1 MKQTF
6 DIKGMACAAC
16 SARVEKATQKVEGVT
31 SVAVNLLKNSM
42 EVEYDGSPQTVVN
55 ISKAVKKAGYK
66 ATPRKERKEVVPPS
80 FSSRKNHDQT
90 ASVTGAGS
98 AGAETVASSVASA
111 PYSASSAAIAP
122 SVASAPS
129 SASSEA
135 FTESA
140 EQEEATVRTR
150 LIVSFVFTVPLFYL
164 SMGHMF
170 AWPLPSA
177 LVEQQNIMAFAFTQ
191 FLLLIPVI
199 FVNFKYFS
207 GGFKALIH
215 GAPNMDTLIA
225 LGASASTG
233 YGIYVLYALALALGQ
248 GNIEHANMLA
258 MDLYFESAAMIL
270 ALITLGK
277 YFEARAK
284 GKTTSSLTKLM
295 DLSPQMACRV
305 VSDGAAGDEDVADS
319 KDNRGDKGAA
329 GANEEC
335 VPIDEVRVGDI
346 LIVRQG
352 ERIPVDGV
360 LLEGNAVVDESFIT
374 GEGIPVEKAP
384 GSSLTGATI
393 NQSGWFTMR
402 AERVGSDTTLAS
414 IVRLVDEATSTKAPI
429 EKLADK
435 ISGIFVPVV
444 MGIALATFIVWM
456 IISSNVGT
464 SLIYAVS
471 VLVISCP
478 CALGLAT
485 PTAIMVGT
493 GRGAAHGILIKS
505 AEALER
511 AHALDTV
518 VFDKTG
524 TITQGIPQVTDVVW
538 NASAAFF
545 AEQGL
550 AGGGVYCASVS
561 GEAVCAV
568 KSVGGLC
575 ASAEDGAAL
584 LAGSLVP
591 AEDGDGALLA
601 ESFAPAV
608 DGAADSASDSLVNAS
623 LFDKEAQASLDA
635 FLSFA
640 FALEARSAHPLA
652 KAVSRFAQA
661 RHSSPCKIDD
671 VTEIAGKGVQAR
683 CNGMLAQVG
692 NARLMSEQ
700 EGCAQA
706 AASLGGAQAAEGDR
720 AAASLEGA
728 QAAEGAQVLTPL
740 EGAQV
745 PTSLEELA
753 QACAKEG
760 KTPLF
765 FSLGSELLGFIAVA
779 DEVKATSAQAIRQL
793 RNEGIATVMLTGDNR
808 QSAAAIQGKVGLDEV
823 IAEVLPHDK
832 DRVIRQLSEQGVV
845 AMVGDGIN
853 DAPALAR
860 ADVGIA
866 IGAGTDI
873 AIESADVVLM
883 HSELTDVPAAIDLSR
898 ATMRTIKQNLFW
910 ALFYN
915 SIGIPV
921 AAGALSVL
929 GIALNP
935 MIAAAAMSLSSL
947 FVVSN
952 ALRLRIWK
960 PVGVAGVSQ

>member
-42 EVEYDGSPQTVVN
+42 EVEYDGSPQTVAN

-66 ATPRKERKEVVPPS
+66 ATPRKERKETVPPLS
-80 FSSRKNHDQT
+80 SSRKSHNQA
-90 ASVTGAGS
+90 ASFTGGSSSAFSGS
-98 AGAETVASSVASA
+98 AVAA
-111 PYSASSAAIAP
+111 

-129 SASSEA
+129 SVSSAA
-135 FTESA
+135 FAESA

-150 LIVSFVFTVPLFYL
+150 LIVSFVFTIPLFYL

-207 GGFKALIH
+207 GGFKAFIH

-305 VSDGAAGDEDVADS
+305 VSDGIAGDEDVAGAEGSKDTAGANDRGAAGDEDVADS

-329 GANEEC
+329 GVNEEC
-335 VPIDEVRVGDI
+335 VSIDEVRVGDI

-352 ERIPVDGV
+352 ERVPVDGV

-402 AERVGSDTTLAS
+402 AERIGSDTTLAS

-456 IISSNVGT
+456 IVSNNVGT

-575 ASAEDGAAL
+575 ASAED
-584 LAGSLVP
+584 
-591 AEDGDGALLA
+591 DGALLT
-601 ESFAPAV
+601 EPLAPAA

-623 LFDKEAQASLDA
+623 LFDKEVQASLDA

-661 RHSSPCKIDD
+661 RHSSPCRIDD

-700 EGCAQA
+700 EGCAQVA
-706 AASLGGAQAAEGDR
+706 T
-720 AAASLEGA
+720 SLEGA
-728 QAAEGAQVLTPL
+728 QAVGGFQAAGGAQTQATISSEGAQMLTL
-740 EGAQV
+740 
-745 PTSLEELA
+745 LEELA

-952 ALRLRIWK
+952 ALRLRTWK
-960 PVGVAGVSQ
+960 PAGVAGASQ

>member
-42 EVEYDGSPQTVVN
+42 EVEYDGSPQTISN

-66 ATPRKERKEVVPPS
+66 AVPRKGCQEIVSP
-80 FSSRKNHDQT
+80 SSRKNYDQEST
-90 ASVTGAGS
+90 LSGAGFSATKASVASMASVTS
-98 AGAETVASSVASA
+98 ADSAVSFAAFAEGT
-111 PYSASSAAIAP
+111 
-122 SVASAPS
+122 
-129 SASSEA
+129 
-135 FTESA
+135 
-140 EQEEATVRTR
+140 EQEETTIRMR
-150 LIVSFVFTVPLFYL
+150 LIVSFVFTLPLFYL

-170 AWPLPSA
+170 SWPLPSA
-177 LVEQQNIMAFAFTQ
+177 LVEQQNVMAFAFTQ

-225 LGASASTG
+225 LGATASTG
-233 YGIYVLYALALALGQ
+233 YGIYVLYALALALGR

-295 DLSPQMACRV
+295 DLSPRIACRKRE
-305 VSDGAAGDEDVADS
+305 G
-319 KDNRGDKGAA
+319 
-329 GANEEC
+329 EEETIS
-335 VPIDEVRVGDI
+335 IDEVCVGDV

-352 ERIPVDGV
+352 ERVPVDGV

-384 GSSLTGATI
+384 GSSVTGATI

-414 IVRLVDEATSTKAPI
+414 IIRLVDEATSTKAPI

-444 MGIALATFIVWM
+444 MGIALVTFIVWM
-456 IISSNVGT
+456 VVSNNVGT

-505 AEALER
+505 AEALEC

-538 NASAAFF
+538 NASASFF
-545 AEQGL
+545 TEQGL
-550 AGGGVYCASVS
+550 VSRGIYRASVS
-561 GEAVCAV
+561 DEVVQTV
-568 KSVGGLC
+568 KSIGGSHV
-575 ASAEDGAAL
+575 SA
-584 LAGSLVP
+584 
-591 AEDGDGALLA
+591 A
-601 ESFAPAV
+601 ES
-608 DGAADSASDSLVNAS
+608 ASTKEQPFDEAS
-623 LFDKEAQASLDA
+623 QASFDA

-640 FALEARSAHPLA
+640 FALETRSAHPLA
-652 KAVSRFAQA
+652 KAVSRFAQSQ
-661 RHSSPCKIDD
+661 HIDSCSVD
-671 VTEIAGKGVQAR
+671 GFREIAGKGVQAR
-683 CNGMLAQVG
+683 FNGLLASVG

-700 EGCAQA
+700 SETNP
-706 AASLGGAQAAEGDR
+706 
-720 AAASLEGA
+720 
-728 QAAEGAQVLTPL
+728 LTV
-740 EGAQV
+740 QFK
-745 PTSLEELA
+745 ELA
-753 QACAKEG
+753 QVCANEG

-779 DEVKATSAQAIRQL
+779 DEVKATSAQAIRLL
-793 RNEGIATVMLTGDNR
+793 RNKGIATIMLTGDNG
-808 QSAAAIQGKVGLDEV
+808 QSAAAIQNKVGLDEV

-832 DRVIRQLSEQGVV
+832 DRVIRQLSERGVV

-883 HSELTDVPAAIDLSR
+883 HSDLTDVPAAIDLSR

-915 SIGIPV
+915 SICIPV
-921 AAGALSVL
+921 AAGAFSVL
-929 GIALNP
+929 GIMLNP

-952 ALRLRIWK
+952 ALRLRTWK
-960 PVGVAGVSQ
+960 PDGATR